1 MKKTSAPKE
10 NPMKSYLPLART
22 LLLFIFN
29 LTSFVTADAQVENK
43 VVVGPHRL
51 FYQLHGKGSPPVII
65 DVGVGE
71 SFQSWTS
78 VVAEISKTTSVLV
91 YDRAGYGQSE
101 MGPLPRDAKNE
112 AADLRT
118 LVRKAKIPGPVVL
131 LGHSLGALNMQV
143 FAHEYPEDV
152 IGMVL
157 LDPPPR
163 DWMAGRSFPGLKEL
177 FERTVEEMMR
187 AAERAERSNDEAER
201 SLAPFLRTISSE
213 HGEMFGNTARQ
224 ILSIKSF
231 GNLRMIVIASGMA
244 NPAFGDEA
252 GAYQRFWIEESRK
265 LSRLSTAG
273 EFVLAERSGHHIHRD
288 APELVFTAIRKLVS
302 AKHQSATNR

>member
-1 MKKTSAPKE
+1 MMKRH
-10 NPMKSYLPLART
+10 LPLALG
-22 LLLFIFN
+22 LLIFFLN
-29 LTSFVTADAQVENK
+29 LTSFGNAIAQVENK

-51 FYQLHGKGSPPVII
+51 FYQLHGKGSPLVII

-71 SFQSWTS
+71 SFQSWAS

-112 AADLRT
+112 AADLKR
-118 LVRKAKIPGPVVL
+118 LLRNAKIPGPVVL

-152 IGMVL
+152 TGMVL

-163 DWMAGRSFPGLKEL
+163 DWMAGRSFPRLKEL
-177 FERTVEEMMR
+177 FIRTVEEMTR
-187 AAERAERSNDEAER
+187 AAESAERSNDEAER
-201 SLAPFLRTISSE
+201 SRAPFLRTISSE

-224 ILSIKSF
+224 ILSITSF
-231 GNLRMIVIASGMA
+231 GNLRMIVIAAGMA

-252 GAYQRFWIEESRK
+252 GAYQKFWIEESRK
-265 LSRLSTAG
+265 LSRLSRAG

-288 APELVFTAIRKLVS
+288 APELVFAAIRKLVS
-302 AKHQSATNR
+302 SKY